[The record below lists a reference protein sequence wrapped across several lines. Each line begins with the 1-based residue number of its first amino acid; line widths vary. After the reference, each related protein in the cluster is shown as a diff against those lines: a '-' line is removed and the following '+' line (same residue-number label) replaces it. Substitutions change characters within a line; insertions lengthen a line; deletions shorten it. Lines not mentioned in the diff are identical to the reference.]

1 MDVAIAKR
9 FFQHFTYTSYHIV
22 NKRRV
27 YHSSKFAIV
36 LINAHRLYHACF
48 AQMAGNQ
55 VASVVVKDGT
65 KRILKE
71 ILLSKVN
78 DIQ

>member
-1 MDVAIAKR
+1 MLT
-9 FFQHFTYTSYHIV
+9 TYIT
-22 NKRRV
+22 
-27 YHSSKFAIV
+27 
-36 LINAHRLYHACF
+36 CF

-65 KRILKE
+65 KWILKE
-71 ILLSKVN
+71 ILLSKAN

>member
-22 NKRRV
+22 NKRRI

-36 LINAHRLYHACF
+36 LINAHRLYHVFCSK
-48 AQMAGNQ
+48 AGNQ

>member
-1 MDVAIAKR
+1 MLTAYI
-9 FFQHFTYTSYHIV
+9 T
-22 NKRRV
+22 
-27 YHSSKFAIV
+27 
-36 LINAHRLYHACF
+36 CF
-48 AQMAGNQ
+48 AQMASNQ

-78 DIQ
+78 NIQ

>member
-1 MDVAIAKR
+1 MLTAYI
-9 FFQHFTYTSYHIV
+9 TW
-22 NKRRV
+22 
-27 YHSSKFAIV
+27 
-36 LINAHRLYHACF
+36 F
-48 AQMAGNQ
+48 AQMASNQ

-78 DIQ
+78 NIQ

>member
-27 YHSSKFAIV
+27 HHSLKFALMLTAYIT
-36 LINAHRLYHACF
+36 CF

-55 VASVVVKDGT
+55 VASVVVKDRT
-65 KRILKE
+65 KGNI
-71 ILLSKVN
+71 VV
-78 DIQ
+78 

>member
-1 MDVAIAKR
+1 MLIAYI
-9 FFQHFTYTSYHIV
+9 T
-22 NKRRV
+22 
-27 YHSSKFAIV
+27 
-36 LINAHRLYHACF
+36 CF

>member
-22 NKRRV
+22 NKRRG
-27 YHSSKFAIV
+27 YHSSKSNSFSAYIT
-36 LINAHRLYHACF
+36 CF
-48 AQMAGNQ
+48 AQMASNQ

-71 ILLSKVN
+71 TLLSKVN
-78 DIQ
+78 NIQ